1 MFNQKRSNDLLR
13 LCLLALAFII
23 FTVSSATA
31 QNAKVTERVTDQ
43 NGDPV
48 VGAAVMIKGTKKG
61 AGTDINGRYS
71 IAVSVKATLEFSSLA
86 WAKPYLTSGKIRA
99 SYGAIGD
106 QSVSSGLYLA
116 TMGTSA
122 GYTLNSTG
130 TKYVYV
136 NTPGVV
142 RAGITCN
149 QVLTLTTLWLVRGL
163 ITVAHQIH
171 VMT

>member
-71 IAVSVKATLEFSSLA
+71 IAVPVKATLEFSSLA
-86 WAKPYLTSGKIRA
+86 CLPASVPINGRSVVDIVLKEDAVQLKEAVIEITSQWMDEYNNNILHEALENCSPKE
-99 SYGAIGD
+99 
-106 QSVSSGLYLA
+106 
-116 TMGTSA
+116 
-122 GYTLNSTG
+122 
-130 TKYVYV
+130 
-136 NTPGVV
+136 
-142 RAGITCN
+142 
-149 QVLTLTTLWLVRGL
+149 
-163 ITVAHQIH
+163 
-171 VMT
+171 